1 MANRSEQ
8 RFEQAATRVSM
19 VSVAGN
25 IILSGLKLLAGI
37 LAHSGAMISDAVHSA
52 SDMLSSVIVIVGVR
66 VSARESDNS
75 HPYGHERFECV
86 AALALAMILLVTGLF
101 IGHGAIETIRGIDGE
116 EPRTPGVLAL
126 IAAVASILVKEGMYQ
141 YTMTYARRYDSGA
154 LKADAWHHR
163 SDAFSSV
170 GALAG
175 IAGARMGYPLLD
187 PIASLAICAFIVKA
201 AWDIFV
207 EAIGKMVD
215 HACDAETEADIRA
228 CVLEQ
233 EGVLSVDVLHTRMF
247 ASRIYVDLEIGADGS
262 MTLSESHAVAENV
275 HRAIE
280 QRFQRVK
287 HIMVHVNPHGEP
299 H

>member
-8 RFEQAATRVSM
+8 SFEQAATRVSM
-19 VSVAGN
+19 VSVVGN
-25 IILSGLKLLAGI
+25 IILSGFKLLAGI
-37 LAHSGAMISDAVHSA
+37 FAHSGAMISDAVHSA

-66 VSARESDNS
+66 VSTRESDSS

-86 AALALAMILLVTGLF
+86 AALVLAVILLVTGLF
-101 IGHGAIETIRGIDGE
+101 IGHGAIETIRGAGGA
-116 EPRTPGVLAL
+116 EPQIPGVLAL
-126 IAAVASILVKEGMYQ
+126 IAAAASILVKEGMYQ
-141 YTMTYARRYDSGA
+141 YTMIYARRYDSGA

-163 SDAFSSV
+163 SDAFSSI

-187 PIASLAICAFIVKA
+187 PVASLTISAFIVKA

-207 EAIGKMVD
+207 EAVGKMVD
-215 HACDAETEADIRA
+215 HACDAETEADLRA
-228 CVLEQ
+228 CALEQ

-262 MTLSESHAVAENV
+262 MTLAEGHAVAENV

-280 QRFQRVK
+280 RRFQRVK